1 MKKQNTVYIP
11 TKSKI
16 ITINILFITSMIIIF
31 LGLFFSIFSLVNKIH
46 FNILGSSVSG
56 LVFGLLVFYLGIK
69 YYFSVTK
76 LKENLF
82 KSSSK
87 FSWSNFKKERK
98 NFKPRRNN
106 KSSSIFKEGNL

>member
-11 TKSKI
+11 TKSKL
-16 ITINILFITSMIIIF
+16 ITINVLFITSMIIIF
-31 LGLFFSIFSLVNKIH
+31 LGLFFSIFSLVNEIH

-56 LVFGLLVFYLGIK
+56 LVLGLLVFYLGIK

-76 LKENLF
+76 LKEELF

-87 FSWSNFKKERK
+87 FSWGNFKRK
-98 NFKPRRNN
+98 K
-106 KSSSIFKEGNL
+106 KKL

>member
-16 ITINILFITSMIIIF
+16 ITINVLFITSMIIIF
-31 LGLFFSIFSLVNKIH
+31 LGIFFSIFSLVNEIH

-56 LVFGLLVFYLGIK
+56 LVLGFLVFYLGIK

-76 LKENLF
+76 LKEELF

-87 FSWSNFKKERK
+87 FSWGNFKRK
-98 NFKPRRNN
+98 K
-106 KSSSIFKEGNL
+106 KKL